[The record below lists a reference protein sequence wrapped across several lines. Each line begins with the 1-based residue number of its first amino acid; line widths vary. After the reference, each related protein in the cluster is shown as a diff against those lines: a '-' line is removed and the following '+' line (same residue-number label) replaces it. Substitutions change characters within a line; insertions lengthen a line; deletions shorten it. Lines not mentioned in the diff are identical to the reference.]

1 MYGGEGVAAM
11 RGFSWVCVVLAVT
24 GLGSLVSPGRVEAG
38 ILRLNMSGLTV
49 DTFSSN
55 GSVPDGTPWSLAA
68 DFDTASVGILPAS
81 TSYGAPAFN
90 VKVVVGGITYAATNA
105 LNVVLSLGG
114 SPMPGIQGS
123 GGLSAFYNTVTPSNW
138 DPSAP
143 TPVVFGSFSGFYEN
157 DGVSIDSG
165 NGSFLNL
172 KTQFASNSASITS
185 ASSPA
190 VPEPSLVSLAIG
202 GAAFG
207 LVALRRR
214 ARRG

>member
-1 MYGGEGVAAM
+1 M

-38 ILRLNMSGLTV
+38 ILRLNMSGLTASG
-49 DTFSSN
+49 TSSPN
-55 GSVPDGTPWSLAA
+55 GFVPDGSTWSLEA
-68 DFDTASVGILPAS
+68 DFDTASVGILPN
-81 TSYGAPAFN
+81 TNSYGAPAFN
-90 VKVVVGGITYAATNA
+90 VKVVVGGITFAATNA
-105 LNVVLSLGG
+105 LNVVLSLSG
-114 SPMPGIQGS
+114 SLMPGIQGS
-123 GGLSAFYNTVTPSNW
+123 GGLSAVYNTVTPSNW

-143 TPVVFGSFSGFYEN
+143 TPVVFGSFSSYYANLVEISF
-157 DGVSIDSG
+157 S
-165 NGSFLNL
+165 NGFLNL
-172 KTQFASNSASITS
+172 DSQSESNSASITS

>member
-1 MYGGEGVAAM
+1 M
-11 RGFSWVCVVLAVT
+11 RGFSWVCLVLAVT

-38 ILRLNMSGLTV
+38 ILRLNMSGLTGLN
-49 DTFSSN
+49 TTTSN
-55 GSVPDGTPWSLAA
+55 GPVAYGTPWSLEA

-143 TPVVFGSFSGFYEN
+143 TPVVFGSFSSYFGN
-157 DGVSIDSG
+157 GVSIDVG
-165 NGSFLNL
+165 NGLFLDL
-172 KTQFASNSASITS
+172 KAQFASNSASITS

>member
-1 MYGGEGVAAM
+1 M

-38 ILRLNMSGLTV
+38 VLRLNMSGLTGLN
-49 DTFSSN
+49 TTTSN
-55 GSVPDGTPWSLAA
+55 GPVAYGTPWSLAA
-68 DFDTASVGILPAS
+68 DFDTASVGNLNS
-81 TSYGAPAFN
+81 FVVGAPAIN
-90 VKVVVGGITYAATNA
+90 VRVVVAGTTYTPTTNHFK
-105 LNVVLSLGG
+105 VILSTYG
-114 SPMPGIQGS
+114 SYSPGIS
-123 GGLSAFYNTVTPSNW
+123 GLSGLSAIYSNVTPSNW

-143 TPVVFGSFSGFYEN
+143 TPVVFGGFSSMLDNLLTIQSSAGTLILET
-157 DGVSIDSG
+157 G
-165 NGSFLNL
+165 NEP
-172 KTQFASNSASITS
+172 SASITS

>member
-1 MYGGEGVAAM
+1 M

-143 TPVVFGSFSGFYEN
+143 TPVVFGGFYSMLDNLLTIQSSAGTLILET
-157 DGVSIDSG
+157 G
-165 NGSFLNL
+165 NEP
-172 KTQFASNSASITS
+172 SASITS

>member
-1 MYGGEGVAAM
+1 M

-38 ILRLNMSGLTV
+38 VLRLNMSGTTNIIAEFAGNPIPLGTSWSLVAEFDPATVTLEGGGPFFTAPTTSLTV
-49 DTFSSN
+49 MVGTTTYTPSVTDTIVALLGPYSSLYAAGVSDSLQVTGIVPAFSSTSN
-55 GSVPDGTPWSLAA
+55 PNWAASASSSTEFLQLSNAFSL
-68 DFDTASVGILPAS
+68 SWRLP
-81 TSYGAPAFN
+81 T
-90 VKVVVGGITYAATNA
+90 
-105 LNVVLSLGG
+105 
-114 SPMPGIQGS
+114 S
-123 GGLSAFYNTVTPSNW
+123 GGEL
-138 DPSAP
+138 
-143 TPVVFGSFSGFYEN
+143 
-157 DGVSIDSG
+157 ILDSKYVG
-165 NGSFLNL
+165 L
-172 KTQFASNSASITS
+172 SASITN

>member
-1 MYGGEGVAAM
+1 M

-38 ILRLNMSGLTV
+38 VLRLNMSGLT
-49 DTFSSN
+49 DRGTFLSN
-55 GSVPDGTPWSLAA
+55 GLVDHGTPWSLAA
-68 DFDTASVGILPAS
+68 DFDTASVGILPNT

-105 LNVVLSLGG
+105 LDVVLSLSG
-114 SPMPGIQGS
+114 SLMPGIQGS

-143 TPVVFGSFSGFYEN
+143 TPVVFGLFVHFYDN
-157 DGVSIDSG
+157 GASIVSS
-165 NGSFLNL
+165 NGSLLLESQNVP
-172 KTQFASNSASITS
+172 SASITS

>member
-1 MYGGEGVAAM
+1 M

-38 ILRLNMSGLTV
+38 VLRLNMAGLTGFM
-49 DTFSSN
+49 TTTPN
-55 GSVPDGTPWSLAA
+55 GFVGYGTPWSLAA
-68 DFDTASVGILPAS
+68 DFDTASVGILPGL

-90 VKVVVGGITYAATNA
+90 VKVVVGGTTYTTTD
-105 LNVVLSLGG
+105 NVRVILSLSGN
-114 SPMPGIQGS
+114 PMPGILGPSAPS
-123 GGLSAFYNTVTPSNW
+123 GISAFYNTVTPSNW

-143 TPVVFGSFSGFYEN
+143 TPVVFGLFSGFFEN
-157 DGVSIDSG
+157 GLGLNSS
-165 NGSFLNL
+165 NGSLFLDS
-172 KTQFASNSASITS
+172 QFSSNSASITS

>member
-1 MYGGEGVAAM
+1 M

-24 GLGSLVSPGRVEAG
+24 GLGSLVFPGRVEAG
-38 ILRLNMSGLTV
+38 ILRLNMSGLT
-49 DTFSSN
+49 DFGTSSSN
-55 GSVPDGTPWSLAA
+55 GPVAYGTPWSLEA

-105 LNVVLSLGG
+105 LDVVLSLSG
-114 SPMPGIQGS
+114 SLMPGIQGS

-143 TPVVFGSFSGFYEN
+143 TPVVFGSLSGFFDNEL
-157 DGVSIDSG
+157 SIDSG
-165 NGSFLNL
+165 NGSSLL
-172 KTQFASNSASITS
+172 LTAQFASNSASITS

>member
-1 MYGGEGVAAM
+1 M

-38 ILRLNMSGLTV
+38 ILRLNMSGLTDFGTSLPTNELV
-49 DTFSSN
+49 AY
-55 GSVPDGTPWSLAA
+55 GTPWSLAA
-68 DFDTASVGILPAS
+68 DFDTASVGILPNT

-105 LNVVLSLGG
+105 FNVVLSLSGT
-114 SPMPGIQGS
+114 PMPGIKGGE
-123 GGLSAFYNTVTPSNW
+123 GGLVAIYDTVTPSNW

-143 TPVVFGSFSGFYEN
+143 TPVVFGSFSNY
-157 DGVSIDSG
+157 IG
-165 NGSFLNL
+165 NGVIIDVGNGGSLDL
-172 KTQFASNSASITS
+172 KAQSAPNSASITS
-185 ASSPA
+185 ASPPA